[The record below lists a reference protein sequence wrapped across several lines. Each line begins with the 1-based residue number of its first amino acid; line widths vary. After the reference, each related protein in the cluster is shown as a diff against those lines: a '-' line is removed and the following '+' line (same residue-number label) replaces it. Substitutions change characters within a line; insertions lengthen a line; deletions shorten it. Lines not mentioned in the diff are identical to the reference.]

1 MRKKKNH
8 IISSIVFGGIGGSI
22 TTNLI
27 YFSLWLKAEYIKL
40 VVMEPPIPP
49 KTIELII

>member
-1 MRKKKNH
+1 M
-8 IISSIVFGGIGGSI
+8 ISSFINCI
-22 TTNLI
+22 NLI

-49 KTIELII
+49 KTIELMDHWKKCVDIVVQ